1 MTLELVPPG
10 QQPMIKMTTACIGS
24 TLKASEKA
32 NAVKGMIP
40 NWQRKP
46 MKIPHGRRIC
56 AQSLCTSTVQP
67 MENMTMANM
76 AVSTELKTVLSNKL
90 KSLSGTR
97 QDVPEH
103 TVALTLQVARGVDMI
118 NPVLAVPEMNKYE
131 KLK

>member
-10 QQPMIKMTTACIGS
+10 QQPMIRMTTACTGS
-24 TLKASEKA
+24 TWKASEKA

-46 MKIPHGRRIC
+46 MKIPHGRRTC

-67 MENMTMANM
+67 MENITMASM
-76 AVSTELKTVLSNKL
+76 TVSTILRTVLRIML

-97 QDVPEH
+97 HDVPEH
-103 TVALTLQVARGVDMI
+103 TVASTLQVSRGEDMM
-118 NPVLAVPEMNKYE
+118 NPVQVET
-131 KLK
+131 KLLRRCKK